1 MFISSSKG
9 KKNEQNEEMAN
20 RRTVPQSIYW
30 RKHLFKQ
37 YLWKIFTAAPPPSRK
52 SPHRLSS
59 FIPAVNNSSSSSEHF
74 LGIHKFLQRYIILQS
89 ELWNAQLSSPTSSTI
104 PYNLTTPHSLFKKEI
119 TNSMDVFQIVST
131 TRILIL
137 YETWIL
143 LACPSWEIFLQN
155 FWANA

>member
-89 ELWNAQLSSPTSSTI
+89 ELWNAQLSLPH
-104 PYNLTTPHSLFKKEI
+104 LLHHSLQPHHSAFIVQKRDYQFHGCLSDRI
-119 TNSMDVFQIVST
+119 NNTNPYTVWN
-131 TRILIL
+131 L
-137 YETWIL
+137 
-143 LACPSWEIFLQN
+143 N
-155 FWANA
+155 FTCLS